1 MFLVPASD
9 LSEAK
14 GTRHKMLY
22 YDPAMRKLPL
32 WLLSAGMLCAQVDFN
47 ALKELKYRNIGPF
60 RGGRAVAVVGVTTQ
74 PSTYYFGATG
84 GGIWKTTDSGATWA
98 SISDGQLKSGSVGA
112 LAVSE
117 SDPNVIYAGMGEACV
132 RGNAA
137 NGDGVYKSVDSGK
150 TWKHMGL
157 ADTYH
162 IGRIAI
168 HPRNSDIVFV
178 AALGH
183 LFGPNEERGV
193 YRSKDGG
200 KTWQKLL
207 YRDADTGAVDLAMD
221 PSNPNL
227 IYATLWQIRRKP
239 WTFESGGKGSGLF
252 QSTDG
257 GDTWT
262 EITRNEGL
270 PKGVLGRIGVAIS
283 PANPERVWAVVE
295 AAEGGVYRSDDGG
308 KKWQKTNSDNTLR
321 QRAWYYSHIFAD
333 PKSAETVYVLN
344 TSMWKSVDGGRKFS
358 PIRAPHGDRHALW
371 IAPNDPDRMI
381 QSDDGGAAVTTDG
394 GRTWSSEDNQP
405 TAQFYRVAL
414 DNDYPYHVYGAQQD
428 NSTVRIASR
437 SDGRGIGDRD
447 WYPVGGG
454 ESGWIAPDPRNSQIV
469 YAGSYD
475 GYLTRYDHSTEQF
488 RNVSVWP
495 DNPMGYG
502 AEGMKYRFQ
511 WNFPLL
517 FSMHDPAKLWAGGNI
532 LFETTDEGQSW
543 KPISTDLTRN
553 DRSKQGPAG
562 GEITKDNSGVEY
574 YDTIFTVAESPL
586 QKGLIWAG
594 SDDGLIHVTRD
605 GGQHWKDVTPKGSPE
620 WIQINSIEASPH
632 DAQTAYV
639 AATMYKWDDFRP
651 YLFVTH
657 DTGQTWTAI
666 DRGLPDHSFTR
677 VVREDPSHKGL
688 LVAGT
693 ETGIFISFNSGADW
707 QAFQLNL
714 PVVPITDLA
723 FHKREQELVVATQGR
738 SFWILDDVP
747 LLYQVSTAALKEPAH
762 LFQPKAAVRGVR
774 GGFEI
779 PSSRPVGQNPAGG
792 AAVYYSLAAK
802 PKEKEEITLEI
813 LDADGKP
820 VKKYSNIEKKDEGPG
835 DPEEEAFGPPRGPE
849 KLPVEAGL
857 NRFVWNL
864 RYEDATKFPGLIMWA
879 GSVDGPTAAPGKYT
893 VKLTLAGQ
901 SQTQT
906 FTVRPD
912 PRVKTR
918 PEDYA
923 AQLALALQL
932 RDKLSAVNRAVVE
945 IREAKKQLARY
956 EKEDKVADAAKALDK
971 KLAEVEEALYQT
983 KLKAGED
990 ALNFPIKLNNKL
1002 AALKGGVEES
1012 DTAPTRQEQQVY
1024 EDLATQANVELEKLK
1039 KLLEGELPAFNKQI
1053 RDANIPAVE
1062 VK

>member
-1 MFLVPASD
+1 
-9 LSEAK
+9 
-14 GTRHKMLY
+14 
-22 YDPAMRKLPL
+22 MRNLLL
-32 WLLSAGMLCAQVDFN
+32 WLLPAGVLCAQVDFS
-47 ALKELKYRNIGPF
+47 ALKEFKYRLIGPF
-60 RGGRAVAVVGVTTQ
+60 RGGRAVAVAGVTTL
-74 PSTYYFGATG
+74 PATYYFGATG
-84 GGIWKTTDSGATWA
+84 GGIWKTTDTGATWA
-98 SISDGQLKSGSVGA
+98 PVSDGQLKSGSVGA

-137 NGDGVYKSVDSGK
+137 NGDGVYKSIDSGK

-162 IGRIAI
+162 IGRIVI
-168 HPRNSDIVFV
+168 HPRNPDIVFV

-270 PKGVLGRIGVAIS
+270 PKGVIGRIGVTIS
-283 PANPERVWAVVE
+283 PADPERVWAIVE

-358 PIRAPHGDRHALW
+358 MIRAPHGDRHGLW

-381 QSDDGGAAVTTDG
+381 ESDDGGATISTNG
-394 GRTWSSEDNQP
+394 GKTWSTEDNQP

-414 DNDYPYHVYGAQQD
+414 DTDYPYHVYGAQQD

-437 SDGRGIGDRD
+437 GDGRGIGERD
-447 WYPVGGG
+447 WYTVGGG

-488 RNVSVWP
+488 RSINVWP

-517 FSMHDPAKLWAGGNI
+517 FSAHDPTKLWAGGNI

-543 KPISTDLTRN
+543 KPISADLTRN
-553 DRSKQGPAG
+553 DPAKQGPAG

-586 QKGLIWAG
+586 QRGLIWAG
-594 SDDGLIHVTRD
+594 SDDGLVHVTRD
-605 GGQHWKDVTPKGSPE
+605 GGQHWTNVTPKQMPE

-632 DAQTAYV
+632 DAETAYV

-651 YLFVTH
+651 YLYVTH
-657 DTGQTWTAI
+657 DAGKSWAAI
-666 DRGLPDHSFTR
+666 NRGIPDHSFTR
-677 VVREDPSHKGL
+677 VVREDPSRKGL

-693 ETGIFISFNSGADW
+693 ETGMFISFNGGADW

-714 PVVPITDLA
+714 PVVPVTDLA

-738 SFWILDDVP
+738 AFWILDDVP
-747 LLYQVSTAALKEPAH
+747 LLYQLSADVLKEPAY
-762 LFQPKAAVRGVR
+762 LFQPKGAVHGVR

-792 AAVYYSLAAK
+792 AAIYYSLAAK

-813 LDADGKP
+813 QDADGKP
-820 VKKYSNIEKKDEGPG
+820 VKKFSNIEKKDEGPA
-835 DPEEEAFGPPRGPE
+835 DPEEGAFGPPRGAE
-849 KLPVEAGL
+849 KLPAEAGL

-879 GSVDGPTAAPGKYT
+879 GSVDGPTAAPGRYT
-893 VKLTLAGQ
+893 AKLTVAGH

-906 FTVRPD
+906 FQVRPD

-923 AQLALALQL
+923 AQLALALQI
-932 RDKLSAVNRAVVE
+932 RDKLSAVNQAVVE

-956 EKEDKVADAAKALDK
+956 AKEDKVSAAAKALDK
-971 KLAEVEEALYQT
+971 RLSDIEEMLYQT

-1002 AALKGGVEES
+1002 AALKGDVEES
-1012 DTAPTRQEQQVY
+1012 DAAPTRQEQQVY
-1024 EDLATQANVELEKLK
+1024 EDLATQSNAGLEKLK
-1039 KLLEGELPAFNKQI
+1039 KLIEGDLPAFNKQV
-1053 RDANIPAVE
+1053 RDAGIPAVE

>member
-1 MFLVPASD
+1 M
-9 LSEAK
+9 
-14 GTRHKMLY
+14 
-22 YDPAMRKLPL
+22 YDNPAMRNFSLL
-32 WLLSAGMLCAQVDFN
+32 LLSAGMLCAQVDFT

-60 RGGRAVAVVGVTTQ
+60 RGGRAVAVAGVATQ
-74 PSTYYFGATG
+74 PFTYYFGATG

-98 SISDGQLKSGSVGA
+98 PVSDGQLKSGSVGA

-157 ADTYH
+157 ADSYH
-162 IGRIAI
+162 IGRIVI
-168 HPRNSDIVFV
+168 HPRNPDIVFV

-200 KTWQKLL
+200 KTWQKML

-257 GDTWT
+257 GDTWA
-262 EITRNEGL
+262 EITRNDGL

-283 PANPERVWAVVE
+283 PANPERVWAMVE

-308 KKWQKTNSDNTLR
+308 KKWQKTNSENNLR

-344 TSMWKSVDGGRKFS
+344 TSMWKSVDGGRRFS
-358 PIRAPHGDRHALW
+358 MVRAPHGDRHALW

-381 QSDDGGAAVTTDG
+381 ESDDGGATISTNG
-394 GRTWSSEDNQP
+394 GKTWSTEENQP

-414 DNDYPYHVYGAQQD
+414 DEDYPYHVYGAQQD
-428 NSTVRIASR
+428 NSTVRISSR
-437 SDGRGIGDRD
+437 SDGRGIGERD

-511 WNFPLL
+511 WDFPLV
-517 FSMHDPAKLWAGGNI
+517 FSMHDPSKLWAGGNI

-543 KPISTDLTRN
+543 KPIGTDLTRN
-553 DRSKQGPAG
+553 DRTKQGPAG

-574 YDTIFTVAESPL
+574 YDTIFAIAESPL
-586 QKGLIWAG
+586 QKDLIWAG
-594 SDDGLIHVTRD
+594 SDDGLVHVTRD
-605 GGQHWKDVTPKGSPE
+605 GGLDWTDVTPKELPE
-620 WIQINSIEASPH
+620 WSQINSIEASPH
-632 DAQTAYV
+632 DAQTAYI

-657 DTGQTWTAI
+657 DTGKTWTAI
-666 DRGLPDHSFTR
+666 NHGIPDHSFTR
-677 VVREDPSHKGL
+677 TVREDPNHKGL

-693 ETGIFISFNSGADW
+693 ETGMFISFNAGADW
-707 QAFQLNL
+707 KAFQLNL

-723 FHKREQELVVATQGR
+723 FHKRERELVVATQGR

-747 LLYQVSTAALKEPAH
+747 LLYQLSPDSLKESEH
-762 LFQPKAAVRGVR
+762 LFQPKDAVRGVR
-774 GGFEI
+774 GGFSI
-779 PSSRPVGQNPAGG
+779 PSSAPVGQNPAGG
-792 AAVYYSLAAK
+792 VAIYYSLTAK
-802 PKEKEEITLEI
+802 PKEKEEVTLEI
-813 LDADGKP
+813 LDTNGKS
-820 VKKYSNIEKKDEGPG
+820 VKKFSNIEKKDESPA
-835 DPEEEAFGPPRGPE
+835 DPEEGAFGPPRGSE

-864 RYEDATKFPGLIMWA
+864 RYEDSTKFPGLIMWA
-879 GSVDGPTAAPGKYT
+879 GNVDGPTAAPGTYT
-893 VKLTLAGQ
+893 ARLTVTGK

-923 AQLALALQL
+923 AQLAMALQI
-932 RDKLSAVNRAVVE
+932 RDKLSAVNQAVIQ
-945 IREAKKQLARY
+945 IREAKKELARY
-956 EKEDKVADAAKALDK
+956 EKDDKVKDAAKSLDK
-971 KLAEVEEALYQT
+971 KLTEVEEALYQT

-1002 AALKGGVEES
+1002 AALKGDVEES
-1012 DTAPTRQEQQVY
+1012 DTAPTRQAQQVY
-1024 EDLATQANVELEKLK
+1024 EDLATQSNAELEKLK
-1039 KLLEGELPAFNKQI
+1039 KVLDGDLPAFNKMV

>member
-1 MFLVPASD
+1 MRN
-9 LSEAK
+9 LS
-14 GTRHKMLY
+14 L
-22 YDPAMRKLPL
+22 L
-32 WLLSAGMLCAQVDFN
+32 LLSAGMLCAQVDFST
-47 ALKELKYRNIGPF
+47 LKELKYRNIGPF
-60 RGGRAVAVVGVTTQ
+60 RGGRAVAVAGVATQ

-84 GGIWKTTDSGATWA
+84 GGIWKTTDSGATWV
-98 SISDGQLKSGSVGA
+98 SVSDGQLKSGSVGA

-117 SDPNVIYAGMGEACV
+117 SDPNVVYAGMGEACV

-137 NGDGVYKSVDSGK
+137 SGDGVYKSVDSGK

-162 IGRIAI
+162 IGRIVV
-168 HPRNSDIVFV
+168 HPRNPDIVFV
-178 AALGH
+178 AAVGH

-257 GDTWT
+257 GDTWA
-262 EITRNEGL
+262 EITRNDGL

-283 PANPERVWAVVE
+283 PANPERVWAIVE

-308 KKWQKTNSDNTLR
+308 KKWQKTNSENNLR

-358 PIRAPHGDRHALW
+358 MVRAPHGDRHALW

-381 QSDDGGAAVTTDG
+381 QSDDGGATISTNG
-394 GRTWSSEDNQP
+394 GKTWSSEDNQP

-414 DNDYPYHVYGAQQD
+414 DEDYPYHVYGAQQD

-437 SDGRGIGDRD
+437 SDGRGIGERD

-511 WNFPLL
+511 WDFPLL
-517 FSMHDPAKLWAGGNI
+517 FSLHDPSKLWAGGNI

-553 DRSKQGPAG
+553 DRTKQGPAG

-574 YDTIFTVAESPL
+574 YDTIFTLAESPL
-586 QKGLIWAG
+586 QQGLIWAG

-605 GGQHWKDVTPKGSPE
+605 GGQHWLNVTRRRCPNGSR
-620 WIQINSIEASPH
+620 SIPSKPRRTTRRPPTSPRPCISGTISGRTCSSPTIPVRPGRPSIAASR
-632 DAQTAYV
+632 T
-639 AATMYKWDDFRP
+639 T
-651 YLFVTH
+651 
-657 DTGQTWTAI
+657 
-666 DRGLPDHSFTR
+666 
-677 VVREDPSHKGL
+677 PSRAWCAK
-688 LVAGT
+688 T
-693 ETGIFISFNSGADW
+693 
-707 QAFQLNL
+707 
-714 PVVPITDLA
+714 PITRAAWRPARKPACL
-723 FHKREQELVVATQGR
+723 F
-738 SFWILDDVP
+738 P
-747 LLYQVSTAALKEPAH
+747 STAARTGRR
-762 LFQPKAAVRGVR
+762 FSSICRW
-774 GGFEI
+774 F
-779 PSSRPVGQNPAGG
+779 PSPISRSTNA
-792 AAVYYSLAAK
+792 SR
-802 PKEKEEITLEI
+802 
-813 LDADGKP
+813 
-820 VKKYSNIEKKDEGPG
+820 S
-835 DPEEEAFGPPRGPE
+835 
-849 KLPVEAGL
+849 
-857 NRFVWNL
+857 W
-864 RYEDATKFPGLIMWA
+864 
-879 GSVDGPTAAPGKYT
+879 S
-893 VKLTLAGQ
+893 
-901 SQTQT
+901 
-906 FTVRPD
+906 
-912 PRVKTR
+912 
-918 PEDYA
+918 
-923 AQLALALQL
+923 
-932 RDKLSAVNRAVVE
+932 
-945 IREAKKQLARY
+945 
-956 EKEDKVADAAKALDK
+956 
-971 KLAEVEEALYQT
+971 
-983 KLKAGED
+983 
-990 ALNFPIKLNNKL
+990 
-1002 AALKGGVEES
+1002 
-1012 DTAPTRQEQQVY
+1012 
-1024 EDLATQANVELEKLK
+1024 
-1039 KLLEGELPAFNKQI
+1039 
-1053 RDANIPAVE
+1053 
-1062 VK
+1062 

>member
-1 MFLVPASD
+1 MRNFFL
-9 LSEAK
+9 
-14 GTRHKMLY
+14 G
-22 YDPAMRKLPL
+22 
-32 WLLSAGMLCAQVDFN
+32 LLSVGVLAAQVDFST
-47 ALKELKYRNIGPF
+47 LKEFKYRNIGPF
-60 RGGRAVAVVGVTTQ
+60 RGGRAVAVAGVSSQ
-74 PSTYYFGATG
+74 PFTYFFGATG
-84 GGIWKTTDSGATWA
+84 GGIWKSSDAGASWV
-98 SISDGQLKSGSVGA
+98 SVSDGQLKSGSVGA

-150 TWKHMGL
+150 TWKHVGL
-157 ADTYH
+157 AESYH

-168 HPRNSDIVFV
+168 NPRNPDIVFV

-193 YRSKDGG
+193 FRSKDGG
-200 KTWQKLL
+200 KTWQKVL

-239 WTFESGGKGSGLF
+239 WTFDSGGKGSGLF

-262 EITRNEGL
+262 EITRNDGL
-270 PKGVLGRIGVAIS
+270 PKGIIGRIGVTIS
-283 PANPERVWAVVE
+283 PANPERVWVIVE

-308 KKWQKTNSDNTLR
+308 KKWQKTNSENNLR

-344 TSMWKSVDGGRKFS
+344 TSMWKSVDGGHKFS
-358 PIRAPHGDRHALW
+358 MIRAPHGDRHALW
-371 IAPNDPDRMI
+371 IAPNDPERMI
-381 QSDDGGAAVTTDG
+381 ESDDGGATVSLNG
-394 GRTWSSEDNQP
+394 GKTWSSEDNQP

-414 DNDYPYHVYGAQQD
+414 DEDYPYHVYGAQQD
-428 NSTVRIASR
+428 NSTVRISSR
-437 SDGRGIGDRD
+437 ADGGGIGERD
-447 WYPVGGG
+447 WYSVGGG
-454 ESGWIAPDPRNSQIV
+454 ESGWIAPDPHNSQIV

-475 GYLTRYDHSTEQF
+475 GYLTRYDHSTAQY
-488 RNVSVWP
+488 RSVNVWP

-517 FSMHDPAKLWAGGNI
+517 FSIHDPAKLWAGGNI
-532 LFETTDEGQSW
+532 LFETTNEGKSW
-543 KPISTDLTRN
+543 TPISPDLTRN

-586 QKGLIWAG
+586 EKGLIWAG
-594 SDDGLIHVTRD
+594 SDDGLVHVTRD
-605 GGQHWKDVTPKGSPE
+605 GGKHWDDVTPKGIPE

-651 YLFVTH
+651 YLYMTR
-657 DTGQTWTAI
+657 DGGKTWSAI
-666 DRGLPDHSFTR
+666 NHGIPDHSFTR
-677 VVREDPSHKGL
+677 VVREDPNHKGL

-693 ETGIFISFNSGADW
+693 ETGMYISFNSGEEW

-714 PVVPITDLA
+714 PLVPVTDLA

-738 SFWILDDVP
+738 AFWILDDVP
-747 LLYQVSTAALKEPAH
+747 LLYQLTPAALKEPAH
-762 LFQPKAAVRGVR
+762 LFQPKEAVRGVR

-779 PSSRPVGQNPAGG
+779 PSGRPLGQNPASGV
-792 AAVYYSLAAK
+792 ALYYALSEK
-802 PKEKEEITLEI
+802 PKDKEEVTLEI
-813 LDADGKP
+813 LDGAGHL
-820 VKKYSNIEKKDEGPG
+820 VKKYSNIIKHEEGPG
-835 DPEEEAFGPPRGPE
+835 DPEAEAFGPPRGSE

-857 NRFVWNL
+857 NRFVWNM
-864 RYEDATKFPGLIMWA
+864 RYEDSTKFPGLIMWA
-879 GSVDGPTAAPGKYT
+879 GSVTGPTAAPGKYT
-893 VKLTLAGQ
+893 AKLTVKGQ
-901 SQTQT
+901 SQSQT
-906 FTVRPD
+906 FDVRPD
-912 PRVKTR
+912 PRLKTR
-918 PEDYA
+918 PQDYA
-923 AQLALALQL
+923 AQLALALQI
-932 RDKLSAVNRAVVE
+932 RDKLSAVNQAVID

-956 EKEDKVADAAKALDK
+956 EKEDKVKDAAKALDK
-971 KLAEVEEALYQT
+971 RLTEVEEMLYQT

-1002 AALKGGVEES
+1002 AALKGDVEES
-1012 DTAPTRQEQQVY
+1012 DTSPSQQAQMVY
-1024 EDLATQANVELEKLK
+1024 EDLATKSNAEMAKLK
-1039 KLLEGELPAFNKQI
+1039 TLLDSDLPAFNKQV
-1053 RDANIPAVE
+1053 RDANIPAIE
-1062 VK
+1062 VKAADEEKR

>member
-1 MFLVPASD
+1 
-9 LSEAK
+9 
-14 GTRHKMLY
+14 
-22 YDPAMRKLPL
+22 MRNVLL
-32 WLLSAGMLCAQVDFN
+32 WLLSAGMLCGQVDFST
-47 ALKELKYRNIGPF
+47 LKALKYRNIGPF
-60 RGGRAVAVVGVTTQ
+60 RGGRALAVAGVTTQ

-98 SISDGQLKSGSVGA
+98 PVSDGQLKSGSVGA

-150 TWKHMGL
+150 TWKNIGL
-157 ADTYH
+157 PDSYH
-162 IGRIAI
+162 IGRIVI
-168 HPRNSDIVFV
+168 NPRNPDIVFV

-193 YRSKDGG
+193 FRTTDGG
-200 KTWQKLL
+200 KTWRKVL
-207 YRDADTGAVDLAMD
+207 YRDPDSGAVDLAMD

-227 IYATLWQIRRKP
+227 IYATFWQIRRKP

-257 GDTWT
+257 GDTWN

-270 PKGVLGRIGVAIS
+270 PKGVIGRIGVAIS
-283 PANPERVWAVVE
+283 PANPERVWVIVE

-308 KKWQKTNSDNTLR
+308 KKWQRTNSENSLR

-344 TSMWKSVDGGRKFS
+344 TSMWKSVDDGRKFS
-358 PIRAPHGDRHALW
+358 MIRAAHGDRHGLW

-381 QSDDGGAAVTTDG
+381 ESDDGGATISSNG

-414 DNDYPYHVYGAQQD
+414 DEDYPYHVYGAQQD

-437 SDGRGIGDRD
+437 SDGRGIGERD
-447 WYPVGGG
+447 WYDVGGG

-475 GYLTRYDHSTEQF
+475 GLLTRYDHSTEQT
-488 RNVSVWP
+488 RNVTVWP

-511 WNFPLL
+511 WDFPLV
-517 FSMHDPAKLWAGGNI
+517 FSQHDPSKLWAGGNI
-532 LFETTDEGQSW
+532 LFETTDEGRSW
-543 KPISTDLTRN
+543 KAISGDLTRN
-553 DRSKQGPAG
+553 DRTKQGPAG

-574 YDTIFTVAESPL
+574 YDTIFAIAESPVE
-586 QKGLIWAG
+586 KGLIWVG

-605 GGQHWKDVTPKGSPE
+605 GGGHWANVTPKEMPE

-632 DAQTAYV
+632 DAETAYV

-651 YLFVTH
+651 YLYVTH
-657 DTGQTWTAI
+657 DAGKTWAPMNHGI
-666 DRGLPDHSFTR
+666 PDHSFTR
-677 VVREDPSHKGL
+677 VVREDPNHKGM

-693 ETGIFISFNSGADW
+693 ETGMFISFNAGADW
-707 QAFQLNL
+707 QPFQLNL
-714 PVVPITDLA
+714 PLVPITDLA

-738 SFWILDDVP
+738 AFWILDDVP
-747 LLYQVSTAALKEPAH
+747 LLYQLSPGAKLSLDALKEPAH
-762 LFQPKAAVRGVR
+762 LFQPKDAVRGAR
-774 GGFEI
+774 GGFVI
-779 PSSRPVGQNPAGG
+779 PSSRPVGENPAGG
-792 AAVYYSLAAK
+792 VAIYYSLAEK
-802 PKEKEEITLEI
+802 PKDKEEITLEI
-813 LDADGKP
+813 LDREGKL
-820 VKKYSNIEKKDEGPG
+820 VRKFSNVEKKDEGPG
-835 DPEEEAFGPPRGPE
+835 DPEEEAFGPPRGAD
-849 KLPVEAGL
+849 KLPAEAGL

-864 RYEDATKFPGLIMWA
+864 HYADATKFPGLIMWA
-879 GSVDGPTAAPGKYT
+879 GNVTGPTAAPGKYT
-893 VKLTLAGQ
+893 AKLTAGGE
-901 SQTQT
+901 SQTQS
-906 FTVRPD
+906 FTVRAD
-912 PRVKTR
+912 PRLKTQ
-918 PEDYA
+918 PQDYA

-932 RDKLSAVNRAVVE
+932 RDKLSAVNQAVIE
-945 IREAKKQLARY
+945 IRDARKQLARY
-956 EKEDKVADAAKALDK
+956 EAVEKVKDSAKALDK
-971 KLAEVEEALYQT
+971 ELTEVEEALYQT

-1002 AALKGGVEES
+1002 AALKGAVEES
-1012 DTAPTRQEQQVY
+1012 DAAPTRQEQQVF
-1024 EDLATQANVELEKLK
+1024 EDIATQSNAELEKLK
-1039 KLLEGELPAFNKQI
+1039 RVLEGDLPAFNKQV
-1053 RDANIPAVE
+1053 RDANIPAVAL
-1062 VK
+1062 K

>member
-1 MFLVPASD
+1 MRT
-9 LSEAK
+9 LSIC
-14 GTRHKMLY
+14 
-22 YDPAMRKLPL
+22 
-32 WLLSAGMLCAQVDFN
+32 LLSAATLCAQVDFS

-60 RGGRAVAVVGVTTQ
+60 RGGRAVAVAGVTTQ

-84 GGIWKTTDSGATWA
+84 GGIWKTTDAGATWA
-98 SISDGQLKSGSVGA
+98 PVSDGQLKSGSVGA

-137 NGDGVYKSVDSGK
+137 SGDGVYKSVDSGK

-162 IGRIAI
+162 IGRIVI
-168 HPRNSDIVFV
+168 HPRNPDIVFV

-183 LFGPNEERGV
+183 LFGPNQERGV
-193 YRSKDGG
+193 YRSTNGG

-207 YRDADTGAVDLAMD
+207 YRDTDTGAVDLAMD

-257 GDTWT
+257 GDTWA

-270 PKGVLGRIGVAIS
+270 PKGVLGRIGVTIS
-283 PANPERVWAVVE
+283 PANSERVWAIVE

-358 PIRAPHGDRHALW
+358 MVRAPHGDRHALW
-371 IAPNDPDRMI
+371 IAPNDPGRMI
-381 QSDDGGAAVTTDG
+381 ESDDGGATISNDG
-394 GRTWSSEDNQP
+394 GTTWSSEENQP

-414 DNDYPYHVYGAQQD
+414 DTDYPYHVYGAQQD

-437 SDGRGIGDRD
+437 GDGRGIGERD

-488 RNVSVWP
+488 RSINVWP

-517 FSMHDPAKLWAGGNI
+517 FSLHDPSKLWAGGNI

-553 DRSKQGPAG
+553 DRTKQGPAG

-594 SDDGLIHVTRD
+594 SDDGLVHVTRD
-605 GGQHWKDVTPKGSPE
+605 GGLHWTNVTPKEMPE

-657 DTGQTWTAI
+657 DAGKTWAAI
-666 DRGLPDHSFTR
+666 NRGIPDHSFTR
-677 VVREDPSHKGL
+677 VVREDPNRQGL

-693 ETGIFISFNSGADW
+693 ETGMFISFNGGADW

-747 LLYQVSTAALKEPAH
+747 LLYQLSPGALKEPAH
-762 LFQPKAAVRGVR
+762 LFQPADAVRGVR

-792 AAVYYSLAAK
+792 VAIYYSLAAK
-802 PKEKEEITLEI
+802 PTDKNEITLEI
-813 LDADGKP
+813 LDAAGQP
-820 VKKYSNIEKKDEGPG
+820 VKKFSSIEKKDEGPA
-835 DPEEEAFGPPRGPE
+835 DPEEEAFGPPRGAG
-849 KLPVEAGL
+849 KLPAEPGL

-879 GSVDGPTAAPGKYT
+879 GNVEGPTAAPGKYT
-893 VKLTLAGQ
+893 ASLTVAGH

-923 AQLALALQL
+923 AQLALALQI
-932 RDKLSAVNRAVVE
+932 RDKLSAVNQAVVE

-956 EKEDKVADAAKALDK
+956 EKEDQVAAAAKALGQ
-971 KLAEVEEALYQT
+971 KLSGVEEALYQT

-1002 AALKGGVEES
+1002 AALKGDVEES
-1012 DTAPTRQEQQVY
+1012 DAAPTRQEQMVY
-1024 EDLATQANVELEKLK
+1024 EDLATQSNAELEKLK
-1039 KLLEGELPAFNKQI
+1039 KLLAGDLPAFNKQV

>member
-1 MFLVPASD
+1 M
-9 LSEAK
+9 
-14 GTRHKMLY
+14 MY
-22 YDPAMRKLPL
+22 YSPAMRNFSV
-32 WLLSAGMLCAQVDFN
+32 WLLSAGMLCAQVDFT

-60 RGGRAVAVVGVTTQ
+60 RGGRAVAVAGVTTQ

-84 GGIWKTTDSGATWA
+84 GGIWKTTDTGATWA
-98 SISDGQLKSGSVGA
+98 AVSDGQLKSGSVGA

-137 NGDGVYKSVDSGK
+137 NGDGVYKSLDSGK

-162 IGRIAI
+162 IGRIVI
-168 HPRNSDIVFV
+168 HPRNPDIVFV

-193 YRSKDGG
+193 FRSKDGG
-200 KTWQKLL
+200 KTWQKMLF
-207 YRDADTGAVDLAMD
+207 RDADTGAVDLAMD
-221 PSNPNL
+221 PSNPSL
-227 IYATLWQIRRKP
+227 IYATFWQIRRKP

-257 GDTWT
+257 GDSWT

-270 PKGVLGRIGVAIS
+270 PKGVLGRIGVTIS
-283 PANPERVWAVVE
+283 PANPERVWVIVE

-333 PKSAETVYVLN
+333 PKSADTVYVLN
-344 TSMWKSVDGGRKFS
+344 TAMWKSIDGGHRFS
-358 PIRAPHGDRHALW
+358 MIRAAHGDRHALW
-371 IAPNDPDRMI
+371 IAPNDPGRMI
-381 QSDDGGAAVTTDG
+381 ESDDGGATISTNG

-428 NSTVRIASR
+428 NTTVRIASR
-437 SDGRGIGDRD
+437 SDGRGIGERD

-454 ESGWIAPDPRNSQIV
+454 ESGWIAPDPHNSQIV

-488 RNVSVWP
+488 RSINVWP

-511 WNFPLL
+511 WDFPLQ
-517 FSMHDPAKLWAGGNI
+517 FSVHDPTKLWAGGNI

-543 KPISTDLTRN
+543 KPISADLTRN
-553 DRSKQGPAG
+553 DRTKQGPAG

-586 QKGLIWAG
+586 RQGLIWAG

-605 GGQHWKDVTPKGSPE
+605 GGQHWTNVTPKDMPE

-632 DAQTAYV
+632 DAETAYV

-657 DTGQTWTAI
+657 DAGKTWASI
-666 DRGLPDHSFTR
+666 NHGIPDHSFTR
-677 VVREDPSHKGL
+677 VVREDPNHKGL

-693 ETGIFISFNSGADW
+693 ETGMFISFDGGADW

-738 SFWILDDVP
+738 AFWILDDVP
-747 LLYQVSTAALKEPAH
+747 LIYQLSPDALKEPAH
-762 LFQPKAAVRGVR
+762 LFQPKEAVHGVR

-779 PSSRPVGQNPAGG
+779 PSTRPVGQNPAGG
-792 AAVYYSLAAK
+792 VAIYYSLAAK

-813 LDADGKP
+813 LDAGGKP
-820 VKKYSNIEKKDEGPG
+820 VKKYSNIEKKEEGGGAP
-835 DPEEEAFGPPRGPE
+835 DEEAFGPPRGSE
-849 KLPVEAGL
+849 KLAAEAGL
-857 NRFVWNL
+857 NRFAWNL

-879 GSVDGPTAAPGKYT
+879 GSVDGPTAAPGQYT
-893 VKLTLAGQ
+893 AKLTVAGK
-901 SQTQT
+901 SQMQT

-923 AQLALALQL
+923 AQLALALQI
-932 RDKLSAVNRAVVE
+932 RDKLSAVNQAVID

-956 EKEDKVADAAKALDK
+956 EKEDRVKDAAKALDK
-971 KLAEVEEALYQT
+971 KLADIEEMLYQT

-1002 AALKGGVEES
+1002 AALKGDVEES
-1012 DTAPTRQEQQVY
+1012 DAGPTRQEQQVY
-1024 EDLATQANVELEKLK
+1024 EDLATQSNAELEKLK
-1039 KLLEGELPAFNKQI
+1039 KVLAGDLPAFNKQV
-1053 RDANIPAVE
+1053 REANIPAVE
-1062 VK
+1062 VKGTGEGQ

>member
-1 MFLVPASD
+1 
-9 LSEAK
+9 
-14 GTRHKMLY
+14 
-22 YDPAMRKLPL
+22 
-32 WLLSAGMLCAQVDFN
+32 MLCAQVDFT

-60 RGGRAVAVVGVTTQ
+60 RGGRAVAVAGVATQ
-74 PSTYYFGATG
+74 PFTYYFGATG

-98 SISDGQLKSGSVGA
+98 PVSDGQLKSGSVGA

-157 ADTYH
+157 ADSYH
-162 IGRIAI
+162 IGRIVI
-168 HPRNSDIVFV
+168 HPRNPDVVFV

-200 KTWQKLL
+200 KTWQKML

-257 GDTWT
+257 GDTWA
-262 EITRNEGL
+262 EITRNDGL

-283 PANPERVWAVVE
+283 PANPERVWAMVE

-308 KKWQKTNSDNTLR
+308 KKWQKTNSENNLR

-344 TSMWKSVDGGRKFS
+344 TSMWKSVDGGRRFS
-358 PIRAPHGDRHALW
+358 MVRAPHGDRHALW

-381 QSDDGGAAVTTDG
+381 ESDDGGATISTNG
-394 GRTWSSEDNQP
+394 GKTWSTEENQP

-414 DNDYPYHVYGAQQD
+414 DEDYPYHVYGAQQD
-428 NSTVRIASR
+428 NSTVRISSR
-437 SDGRGIGDRD
+437 SDGRGIGERD

-511 WNFPLL
+511 WDFPLV
-517 FSMHDPAKLWAGGNI
+517 FSMHDPSKLWAGGNI

-543 KPISTDLTRN
+543 KPIGTDLTRN
-553 DRSKQGPAG
+553 DRTKQGPAG

-574 YDTIFTVAESPL
+574 YDTIFAIAESPL
-586 QKGLIWAG
+586 QKDLIWAG
-594 SDDGLIHVTRD
+594 SDDGLVHVTRD
-605 GGQHWKDVTPKGSPE
+605 GGLDWTDVTPKELPE
-620 WIQINSIEASPH
+620 WSQINSIEASPH
-632 DAQTAYV
+632 DAQTAYI

-657 DTGQTWTAI
+657 DTGKTWTAI
-666 DRGLPDHSFTR
+666 NRGIPDHSFTR
-677 VVREDPSHKGL
+677 VVREDPNHIGL

-693 ETGIFISFNSGADW
+693 ETGMFISFNAGADW
-707 QAFQLNL
+707 KALQLNL

-747 LLYQVSTAALKEPAH
+747 LLYQLSPDSLKEPAH
-762 LFQPKAAVRGVR
+762 LFQPKDAVRGVR
-774 GGFEI
+774 GGFSI
-779 PSSRPVGQNPAGG
+779 PSSAPVGQNPAGG
-792 AAVYYSLAAK
+792 VAIYYSLAAK

-813 LDADGKP
+813 LDANGKS
-820 VKKYSNIEKKDEGPG
+820 VKKFSNIEKKDEGPA
-835 DPEEEAFGPPRGPE
+835 DPEEGAFGPPRGSE

-864 RYEDATKFPGLIMWA
+864 RYEDSTKFPGLIMWA
-879 GSVDGPTAAPGKYT
+879 GNVDGPTAAPGTYT
-893 VKLTLAGQ
+893 ARLTVTGK

-923 AQLALALQL
+923 AQLAMALQI
-932 RDKLSAVNRAVVE
+932 RDKLSAVNQAVIQ
-945 IREAKKQLARY
+945 IREAKKELARY
-956 EKEDKVADAAKALDK
+956 EKDDKVKDAAKSLDK
-971 KLAEVEEALYQT
+971 KLTEVEEALYQT

-1002 AALKGGVEES
+1002 AALKGDVEES
-1012 DTAPTRQEQQVY
+1012 DTAPTRQAQQVY
-1024 EDLATQANVELEKLK
+1024 EDLATQSNAELEKLK
-1039 KLLEGELPAFNKQI
+1039 KVLDGDLPAFNKMV

>member
-1 MFLVPASD
+1 
-9 LSEAK
+9 
-14 GTRHKMLY
+14 
-22 YDPAMRKLPL
+22 MRKSWV
-32 WLLSAGMLCAQVDFN
+32 WLLSAGALSAQLDFT

-60 RGGRAVAVVGVTTQ
+60 RGGRAVAVAGVTSQ
-74 PSTYYFGATG
+74 PFTYFFGATG
-84 GGIWKTTDSGATWA
+84 GGIWKTTDSGATWQA
-98 SISDGQLKSGSVGA
+98 VSDGQLKSGSVGA
-112 LAVSE
+112 LSVSE

-157 ADTYH
+157 ADSYH
-162 IGRIAI
+162 IGRIVI
-168 HPRNSDIVFV
+168 HPRNPDIVFV

-193 YRSKDGG
+193 LRTKDGG

-239 WTFESGGKGSGLF
+239 WTFDSGGKGSGLF

-257 GDTWT
+257 GDSWT
-262 EITRNEGL
+262 EITHNEGL
-270 PKGVLGRIGVAIS
+270 PKGIIGRIGVTIS
-283 PANPERVWAVVE
+283 PANPERVWAIVE
-295 AAEGGVYRSDDGG
+295 AAEGGVYRSDNGG
-308 KKWQKTNSDNTLR
+308 KKWQRTNSENTLR

-333 PKSAETVYVLN
+333 PKSAEAVYVLN

-358 PIRAPHGDRHALW
+358 MIQAPHGDRHALW

-381 QSDDGGAAVTTDG
+381 ESDDGGATISTNG
-394 GRTWSSEDNQP
+394 GKTWSSEDNQP

-437 SDGRGIGDRD
+437 ADGGGITERD
-447 WYPVGGG
+447 WYSVGGG
-454 ESGWIAPDPRNSQIV
+454 ESGWIAPDPRDSQVV

-475 GYLTRYDHSTEQF
+475 GYLTRYDHSTAQF

-517 FSMHDPAKLWAGGNI
+517 FSMHVPGTLWAGGNI
-532 LFETTDEGQSW
+532 LFETTDEGHSW
-543 KPISTDLTRN
+543 KPISIDLTRN
-553 DRSKQGPAG
+553 DRAKQGPAG
-562 GEITKDNSGVEY
+562 GDITKDNSGVEY
-574 YDTIFTVAESPL
+574 YDTIFTLAESPL
-586 QKGLIWAG
+586 EKGLLWAG
-594 SDDGLIHVTRD
+594 SDDGLVHVTRD
-605 GGQHWKDVTPKGSPE
+605 GGQHWANVTPKDMPE

-657 DTGQTWTAI
+657 DTGKTWTAMNHGI
-666 DRGLPDHSFTR
+666 PDHSFTR
-677 VVREDPSHKGL
+677 VVREDPNHKGL

-693 ETGIFISFNSGADW
+693 ETGMFISFDGGQDW

-714 PVVPITDLA
+714 PVVPVTDLA

-738 SFWILDDVP
+738 AFWILDDVA
-747 LLYQVSTAALKEPAH
+747 LLYQLMPATLKEPAH
-762 LFQPKAAVRGVR
+762 LFQPKDVVRGVR

-779 PSSRPVGQNPAGG
+779 PSSRPLGQNPASG
-792 AAVYYSLAAK
+792 AAIYYSLSEK
-802 PKEKEEITLEI
+802 PKEKEEITLEV
-813 LDADGKP
+813 LDEGGKL
-820 VKKYSNIEKKDEGPG
+820 VKKYSNIEKKDEGPA
-835 DPEEEAFGPPRGPE
+835 DPEEEAFGPPRGAQ
-849 KLPVEAGL
+849 KLPAEAGL

-879 GSVDGPTAAPGKYT
+879 GNVTGPAAAPGKYT
-893 VKLTLAGQ
+893 VKLTAAGQ
-901 SQTQT
+901 TQTQT
-906 FTVRPD
+906 FTIRAD
-912 PRVKTR
+912 PRLKAR

-923 AQLALALQL
+923 AQLALALQI
-932 RDKLSAVNRAVVE
+932 RDKLSAVNQAVVE
-945 IREAKKQLARY
+945 IREAKNQLTRY
-956 EKEDKVADAAKALDK
+956 EKEDKVKEAAKALDQ
-971 KLAEVEEALYQT
+971 KLTEVEEAIYQT
-983 KLKAGED
+983 RLKAGED
-990 ALNFPIKLNNKL
+990 ALNFPVKLNNKL
-1002 AALKGGVEES
+1002 AALKGAVEQS
-1012 DTAPTRQEQQVY
+1012 DTAPARQTQMVFE
-1024 EDLATQANVELEKLK
+1024 ELATKSNAELEKLK
-1039 KLLEGELPAFNKQI
+1039 KLLEGDLPAFNKQV
-1053 RDANIPAVE
+1053 REANIPAVE
-1062 VK
+1062 VKAAEESR

>member
-1 MFLVPASD
+1 
-9 LSEAK
+9 
-14 GTRHKMLY
+14 
-22 YDPAMRKLPL
+22 MRNFSLL
-32 WLLSAGMLCAQVDFN
+32 LLSAGMLCAQVDFT

-60 RGGRAVAVVGVTTQ
+60 RGGRAVAVAGVATQ
-74 PSTYYFGATG
+74 PFTYYFGATG

-98 SISDGQLKSGSVGA
+98 PVSDGQLKSGSVGA

-157 ADTYH
+157 ADSYH
-162 IGRIAI
+162 IGRIVI
-168 HPRNSDIVFV
+168 HPRNPDIVFV

-200 KTWQKLL
+200 KTWQKML

-257 GDTWT
+257 GDTWA
-262 EITRNEGL
+262 EITRNDGL

-283 PANPERVWAVVE
+283 PANPERVWAMVE

-308 KKWQKTNSDNTLR
+308 KKWQKTNSENNLR

-344 TSMWKSVDGGRKFS
+344 TSMWKSVDGGRRFS
-358 PIRAPHGDRHALW
+358 MVRAPHGDRHALW

-381 QSDDGGAAVTTDG
+381 ESDDGGATISTNG
-394 GRTWSSEDNQP
+394 GKTWSTEENQP

-414 DNDYPYHVYGAQQD
+414 DEDYPYHVYGAQQD
-428 NSTVRIASR
+428 NSTVRISSR
-437 SDGRGIGDRD
+437 SDGRGIGERD

-511 WNFPLL
+511 WDFPLV
-517 FSMHDPAKLWAGGNI
+517 FSMHDPSKLWAGGNI

-543 KPISTDLTRN
+543 KPIGTDLTRN
-553 DRSKQGPAG
+553 DRTKQGPAG

-574 YDTIFTVAESPL
+574 YDTIFAIAESPL
-586 QKGLIWAG
+586 QKDLIWAG
-594 SDDGLIHVTRD
+594 SDDGLVHVTRD
-605 GGQHWKDVTPKGSPE
+605 GGLDWTDVTPKELPE
-620 WIQINSIEASPH
+620 WSQINSIEASPH
-632 DAQTAYV
+632 DAQTAYI

-657 DTGQTWTAI
+657 DTGKTWTAI
-666 DRGLPDHSFTR
+666 NRGIPDHSFTR
-677 VVREDPSHKGL
+677 VVREDPNHIGL

-693 ETGIFISFNSGADW
+693 ETGMFISFNAGADW
-707 QAFQLNL
+707 KALQLNL

-747 LLYQVSTAALKEPAH
+747 LLYQLSPDSLKEPAH
-762 LFQPKAAVRGVR
+762 LFQPKDAVRGVR
-774 GGFEI
+774 GGFSI
-779 PSSRPVGQNPAGG
+779 PSSAPVGQNPAGG
-792 AAVYYSLAAK
+792 VAIYYSLAAK

-813 LDADGKP
+813 LDANGKS
-820 VKKYSNIEKKDEGPG
+820 VKKFSNIEKKDEGPA
-835 DPEEEAFGPPRGPE
+835 DPEEGAFGPPRGSE

-864 RYEDATKFPGLIMWA
+864 RYEDSTKFPGLIMWA
-879 GSVDGPTAAPGKYT
+879 GNVDGPTAAPGTYT
-893 VKLTLAGQ
+893 ARLTVTGK

-923 AQLALALQL
+923 AQLAMALQI
-932 RDKLSAVNRAVVE
+932 RDKLSAVNQAVIQ
-945 IREAKKQLARY
+945 IREAKKELARY
-956 EKEDKVADAAKALDK
+956 EKDDKVKDAAKSLDK
-971 KLAEVEEALYQT
+971 KLTEVEEALYQT

-1002 AALKGGVEES
+1002 AALKGDVEES
-1012 DTAPTRQEQQVY
+1012 DTAPTRQAQQVY
-1024 EDLATQANVELEKLK
+1024 EDLATQSNAELEKLK
-1039 KLLEGELPAFNKQI
+1039 KVLDGDLPAFNKMV

>member
-1 MFLVPASD
+1 MKRP
-9 LSEAK
+9 
-14 GTRHKMLY
+14 R
-22 YDPAMRKLPL
+22 YDIPLTKTMRRTPL
-32 WLLSAGMLCAQVDFN
+32 ILLSAATLCAQVDFS

-60 RGGRAVAVVGVTTQ
+60 RGGRAVAVAGVTTR

-84 GGIWKTTDSGATWA
+84 GGLWKTTDAGATWV
-98 SISDGQLKSGSVGA
+98 SVSDGQLKSGSVGA

-137 NGDGVYKSVDSGK
+137 SGDGVYKSVDSGK

-168 HPRNSDIVFV
+168 HPRNPDIVFV

-193 YRSKDGG
+193 FRSTDGG

-270 PKGVLGRIGVAIS
+270 PKGVLGRIGVTIS
-283 PANPERVWAVVE
+283 PANPERVWAIVE

-333 PKSAETVYVLN
+333 PKSIETVYVLN
-344 TSMWKSVDGGRKFS
+344 TSMWKSVDGGHKFS
-358 PIRAPHGDRHALW
+358 MVRAPHGDRHALW

-381 QSDDGGAAVTTDG
+381 ESDDGGATISTDG
-394 GRTWSSEDNQP
+394 GKTWSSEDNQP

-428 NSTVRIASR
+428 NSTVRISSR
-437 SDGRGIGDRD
+437 SDGRGMGERD
-447 WYPVGGG
+447 WYDVGGG

-475 GYLTRYDHSTEQF
+475 GYLTRYDHSTEQT
-488 RNVSVWP
+488 RSVNVWP

-502 AEGMKYRFQ
+502 AEGMRYRFQ

-517 FSMHDPAKLWAGGNI
+517 FSLHDPSKLWAGGNI

-543 KPISTDLTRN
+543 KPLGADLTRN
-553 DRSKQGPAG
+553 DRTKQGPAG

-574 YDTIFTVAESPL
+574 YDTIFTVAESPIEN
-586 QKGLIWAG
+586 GLIWAG
-594 SDDGLIHVTRD
+594 SDDGLVHVTRD
-605 GGQHWKDVTPKGSPE
+605 GGQHWTNVTPKDMPE
-620 WIQINSIEASPH
+620 WAQINSIEASPH

-639 AATMYKWDDFRP
+639 AATMYKWDDYRP
-651 YLFVTH
+651 YLFVTR
-657 DTGQTWTAI
+657 DTGKTWTAI
-666 DRGLPDHSFTR
+666 DHGIPDRSFTR
-677 VVREDPSHKGL
+677 VVREDPNHKGL
-688 LVAGT
+688 LVAGA
-693 ETGIFISFNSGADW
+693 ETGMFISFNSGADW
-707 QAFQLNL
+707 QPFQLNL
-714 PVVPITDLA
+714 PVVPVTDLA
-723 FHKREQELVVATQGR
+723 FHKREGELVVATQGR

-747 LLYQVSTAALKEPAH
+747 LLYQLLPDALKEPAH
-762 LFQPKAAVRGVR
+762 LFQPKDAVHGVR
-774 GGFEI
+774 GGFAI

-792 AAVYYSLAAK
+792 VAIYYSLATK
-802 PKEKEEITLEI
+802 LDDKQQLTLEI
-813 LDADGKP
+813 LDADGKL
-820 VKKYSNIEKKDEGPG
+820 VKKLSNIEKKDEGPA
-835 DPEEEAFGPPRGPE
+835 DPEEEAFGPPRGSE
-849 KLPVEAGL
+849 KLPAEAGL

-879 GSVDGPTAAPGKYT
+879 GSVDGPTAAPGKYAA
-893 VKLTLAGQ
+893 KLTVAGQ
-901 SQTQT
+901 SQTRT
-906 FTVRPD
+906 FAVRPD
-912 PRVKTR
+912 PRVKTQ
-918 PEDYA
+918 PDGYA
-923 AQLALALQL
+923 AQLALALQV
-932 RDKLSAVNRAVVE
+932 RDKLSAVNQAVLD

-956 EKEDKVADAAKALDK
+956 QKEDKVADAAKALDK
-971 KLAEVEEALYQT
+971 KLSDIEEVLYQT

-1002 AALKGGVEES
+1002 AALKSGVEES
-1012 DTAPTRQEQQVY
+1012 DTAPTRQEQQVF
-1024 EDLATQANVELEKLK
+1024 EDLATQSNAELDKLK
-1039 KLLEGELPAFNKQI
+1039 KLMNGDLPAFNKQV
-1053 RDANIPAVE
+1053 RDANIPAIH
-1062 VK
+1062 VKGWL

>member
-1 MFLVPASD
+1 
-9 LSEAK
+9 
-14 GTRHKMLY
+14 
-22 YDPAMRKLPL
+22 MRNFSLL
-32 WLLSAGMLCAQVDFN
+32 LLSAGMLCAQVDFT

-60 RGGRAVAVVGVTTQ
+60 RGGRAVAVAGVATQ
-74 PSTYYFGATG
+74 PFTYYFGATG

-98 SISDGQLKSGSVGA
+98 PVSDGQMKSGSVGA

-157 ADTYH
+157 ADSYH
-162 IGRIAI
+162 IGRIVI
-168 HPRNSDIVFV
+168 HPRNPDIVFV

-200 KTWQKLL
+200 KTWQKML

-257 GDTWT
+257 GDTWA
-262 EITRNEGL
+262 EITRNDGL

-283 PANPERVWAVVE
+283 PANPERVWAMVE

-308 KKWQKTNSDNTLR
+308 KKWQKTNSENNLR

-344 TSMWKSVDGGRKFS
+344 TSMWKSVDGGRRFS
-358 PIRAPHGDRHALW
+358 MVRAPHGDRHALW

-381 QSDDGGAAVTTDG
+381 ESDDGGATISTNG
-394 GRTWSSEDNQP
+394 GKTWSTEENQP

-414 DNDYPYHVYGAQQD
+414 DEDYPYHVYGAQQD
-428 NSTVRIASR
+428 NSTVRISSR
-437 SDGRGIGDRD
+437 SDGRGIGERD

-511 WNFPLL
+511 WDFPLV
-517 FSMHDPAKLWAGGNI
+517 FSMHDPSKLWAGGNI

-543 KPISTDLTRN
+543 KPIGTDLTRN
-553 DRSKQGPAG
+553 DRTKQGPAG

-574 YDTIFTVAESPL
+574 YDTIFAIAESPL
-586 QKGLIWAG
+586 QKDLIWAG
-594 SDDGLIHVTRD
+594 SDDGLVHVTRD
-605 GGQHWKDVTPKGSPE
+605 GGLDWTDVTPKELPE
-620 WIQINSIEASPH
+620 WSQINSIEASPH
-632 DAQTAYV
+632 DAQTAYI

-657 DTGQTWTAI
+657 DTGKTWTAI
-666 DRGLPDHSFTR
+666 NRGIPDHSFTR
-677 VVREDPSHKGL
+677 VVREDPNHIGL

-693 ETGIFISFNSGADW
+693 ETGMFISFNAGADW
-707 QAFQLNL
+707 KALQLNL

-747 LLYQVSTAALKEPAH
+747 LLYQLSPDSLKEPAH
-762 LFQPKAAVRGVR
+762 LFQPKDAVRGVR
-774 GGFEI
+774 GGFSI
-779 PSSRPVGQNPAGG
+779 PSSAPVGQNPAGG
-792 AAVYYSLAAK
+792 VAIYYSLAAK

-813 LDADGKP
+813 LDANGKS
-820 VKKYSNIEKKDEGPG
+820 VKKFSNIEKKDEGPA
-835 DPEEEAFGPPRGPE
+835 DPEEGAFGPPRGSE

-864 RYEDATKFPGLIMWA
+864 RYEDSTKFPGLIMWA
-879 GSVDGPTAAPGKYT
+879 GNVDGPTAAPGTYT
-893 VKLTLAGQ
+893 ARLTVTGK

-923 AQLALALQL
+923 AQLAMALQI
-932 RDKLSAVNRAVVE
+932 RDKLSAVNQAVIQ
-945 IREAKKQLARY
+945 IREAKKELARY
-956 EKEDKVADAAKALDK
+956 EKDDKVKDAAKSLDK
-971 KLAEVEEALYQT
+971 KLTEVEEALYQT

-1002 AALKGGVEES
+1002 AALKGDVEES
-1012 DTAPTRQEQQVY
+1012 DTAPTRQAQQVY
-1024 EDLATQANVELEKLK
+1024 EDLATQSNAELEKLK
-1039 KLLEGELPAFNKQI
+1039 KVLDGDLPAFNKMV

>member
-1 MFLVPASD
+1 M
-9 LSEAK
+9 
-14 GTRHKMLY
+14 M
-22 YDPAMRKLPL
+22 YDNPAMRTLPIC
-32 WLLSAGMLCAQVDFN
+32 LLSAATLCAQVDFT

-60 RGGRAVAVVGVTTQ
+60 RGGRAVAVAGVTTQ

-84 GGIWKTTDSGATWA
+84 GGIWKTTDTGATWA
-98 SISDGQLKSGSVGA
+98 PVSDGQLKSGSVGA

-162 IGRIAI
+162 IGRIVI
-168 HPRNSDIVFV
+168 HPRNPDIVFV

-183 LFGPNEERGV
+183 LFGPNQERGV
-193 YRSKDGG
+193 YRSTNGG

-239 WTFESGGKGSGLF
+239 WTFESGGQGSGLF

-257 GDTWT
+257 GDTWA

-270 PKGVLGRIGVAIS
+270 PKGVLGRIGVTVS
-283 PANPERVWAVVE
+283 PANPERVWTIVE

-358 PIRAPHGDRHALW
+358 MVRAAHGDRHALW

-381 QSDDGGAAVTTDG
+381 ESDDGGATISTNG

-414 DNDYPYHVYGAQQD
+414 NNDYPYHVYGAQQD
-428 NSTVRIASR
+428 NSTVRISSR
-437 SDGRGIGDRD
+437 GDGRGIGERD

-475 GYLTRYDHSTEQF
+475 GYLTRYDHSTEQS
-488 RNVSVWP
+488 RSVNVWP

-502 AEGMKYRFQ
+502 AEGMRYRFQ

-517 FSMHDPAKLWAGGNI
+517 FSLHDPTKLWAGGNI

-543 KPISTDLTRN
+543 KPISPDLTRN
-553 DRSKQGPAG
+553 DRTKQGPAG

-605 GGQHWKDVTPKGSPE
+605 GGLHWTNVTPKAMPE

-632 DAQTAYV
+632 DAETAYV

-657 DTGQTWTAI
+657 DAGKTWAAI
-666 DRGLPDHSFTR
+666 NRGIPDHSFTR
-677 VVREDPSHKGL
+677 VVREDPNRKGL

-693 ETGIFISFNSGADW
+693 ETGIVSLNGGADW

-723 FHKREQELVVATQGR
+723 FHKRERELVVATQGR

-747 LLYQVSTAALKEPAH
+747 LLYQLSPSALKEPAH
-762 LFQPKAAVRGVR
+762 LFQPSDAVRGVR

-779 PSSRPVGQNPAGG
+779 PSSRPLGQNPAGG
-792 AAVYYSLAAK
+792 VAIYYSLAAK
-802 PKEKEEITLEI
+802 PPSPNPPSPNATLPSRDREGADEITLEI
-813 LDADGKP
+813 LDAAGKP
-820 VKKYSNIEKKDEGPG
+820 VKKYSNIEKKDEGPA
-835 DPEEEAFGPPRGPE
+835 DPEEAAFGRPRGSD
-849 KLPVEAGL
+849 KLPAEAGL

-879 GSVDGPTAAPGKYT
+879 GDVEGPTAAPGKYT
-893 VKLTLAGQ
+893 AKLTVAGQ

-912 PRVKTR
+912 PRVKTQ

-923 AQLALALQL
+923 AQLALALQI

-956 EKEDKVADAAKALDK
+956 QKEDKVAAAAKDLDK
-971 KLAEVEEALYQT
+971 QLSDIEEVLYQT

-990 ALNFPIKLNNKL
+990 ALNFAIKLNNKL
-1002 AALKGGVEES
+1002 AALKGDVEES
-1012 DTAPTRQEQQVY
+1012 DTAPTRQEQMFY
-1024 EDLATQANVELEKLK
+1024 EEIATQSNGALEKLK
-1039 KLLEGELPAFNKQI
+1039 KLLEGDLPAFNKQV

>member
-1 MFLVPASD
+1 M
-9 LSEAK
+9 
-14 GTRHKMLY
+14 
-22 YDPAMRKLPL
+22 YDNPAMRNFSLL
-32 WLLSAGMLCAQVDFN
+32 LLSAGMLCAQVDFT

-60 RGGRAVAVVGVTTQ
+60 RGGRAVAVAGVATQ
-74 PSTYYFGATG
+74 PFTYYFGATG

-98 SISDGQLKSGSVGA
+98 PVSDGQLKSGSVGA

-157 ADTYH
+157 ADSYH
-162 IGRIAI
+162 IGRIVI
-168 HPRNSDIVFV
+168 HPRNPDIVFV

-200 KTWQKLL
+200 KTWQKML

-257 GDTWT
+257 GDTWA
-262 EITRNEGL
+262 EITRNDGL

-283 PANPERVWAVVE
+283 PANPERVWAMVE

-308 KKWQKTNSDNTLR
+308 KKWQKTNSENNLR

-344 TSMWKSVDGGRKFS
+344 TSMWKSVDGGRRFS
-358 PIRAPHGDRHALW
+358 MVRAPHGDRHALW

-381 QSDDGGAAVTTDG
+381 ESDDGGATISTNG
-394 GRTWSSEDNQP
+394 GKTWSTEENQP

-414 DNDYPYHVYGAQQD
+414 DEDYPYHVYGAQQD
-428 NSTVRIASR
+428 NSTVRISSR
-437 SDGRGIGDRD
+437 SDGRGIGERD

-511 WNFPLL
+511 WDFPLV
-517 FSMHDPAKLWAGGNI
+517 FSMHDPSKLWAGGNI

-543 KPISTDLTRN
+543 KPIGTDLTRN
-553 DRSKQGPAG
+553 DRTKQGPAG

-574 YDTIFTVAESPL
+574 YDTIFAIAESPL
-586 QKGLIWAG
+586 QKDLIWAG
-594 SDDGLIHVTRD
+594 SDDGLVHVTRD
-605 GGQHWKDVTPKGSPE
+605 GGLDWTDVTPKELPE
-620 WIQINSIEASPH
+620 WSQINSIEASPH
-632 DAQTAYV
+632 DAQTAYI

-657 DTGQTWTAI
+657 DTGKTWTAI
-666 DRGLPDHSFTR
+666 NRGIPDHSFTR
-677 VVREDPSHKGL
+677 VVREDPNHIGL

-693 ETGIFISFNSGADW
+693 ETGMFISFNAGADW
-707 QAFQLNL
+707 KALQLNL

-747 LLYQVSTAALKEPAH
+747 LLYQLSPDSLKEPAH
-762 LFQPKAAVRGVR
+762 LFQPKDAVRGVR
-774 GGFEI
+774 GGFSI
-779 PSSRPVGQNPAGG
+779 PSSAPVGQNPAGG
-792 AAVYYSLAAK
+792 VAIYYSLAAK

-813 LDADGKP
+813 LDANGKS
-820 VKKYSNIEKKDEGPG
+820 VKKFSNIEKKDEGPA
-835 DPEEEAFGPPRGPE
+835 DPEEGAFGPPRGSE

-864 RYEDATKFPGLIMWA
+864 RYEDSTKFPGLIMWA
-879 GSVDGPTAAPGKYT
+879 GNVDGPTAAPGTYT
-893 VKLTLAGQ
+893 ARLTVTGK

-923 AQLALALQL
+923 AQLAMALQI
-932 RDKLSAVNRAVVE
+932 RDKLSAVNQAVIQ
-945 IREAKKQLARY
+945 IREAKKELARY
-956 EKEDKVADAAKALDK
+956 EKDDKVKDAAKSLDK
-971 KLAEVEEALYQT
+971 KLTEVEEALYQT

-1002 AALKGGVEES
+1002 AALKGDVEES
-1012 DTAPTRQEQQVY
+1012 DTAPTRQAQQVY
-1024 EDLATQANVELEKLK
+1024 EDLATQSNAELEKLK
-1039 KLLEGELPAFNKQI
+1039 KVLDGDLPAFNKMV

>member
-1 MFLVPASD
+1 
-9 LSEAK
+9 
-14 GTRHKMLY
+14 
-22 YDPAMRKLPL
+22 MRNFSV
-32 WLLSAGMLCAQVDFN
+32 WLLSAGVLCAQVDFS

-60 RGGRAVAVVGVTTQ
+60 RGGRAVAVAGVTSQ

-84 GGIWKTTDSGATWA
+84 GGIWKSTDSGAAWVPV
-98 SISDGQLKSGSVGA
+98 SDGQLKSGSVGA

-157 ADTYH
+157 ADSYH
-162 IGRIAI
+162 IGRIVI
-168 HPRNSDIVFV
+168 HPRNPDIVFV

-193 YRSKDGG
+193 YRSTDGG
-200 KTWQKLL
+200 KTWRKLL
-207 YRDADTGAVDLAMD
+207 YRDADTGAVDVAMD

-257 GDTWT
+257 GDTWA
-262 EITRNEGL
+262 EITRNDGL

-283 PANPERVWAVVE
+283 PANPERVWAIME

-308 KKWQKTNSDNTLR
+308 KKWQKTNSENSLR

-333 PKSAETVYVLN
+333 PRSAETVYVLN
-344 TSMWKSVDGGRKFS
+344 TSMWKSVDGGHKFS
-358 PIRAPHGDRHALW
+358 MVRAPHGDRHALW

-381 QSDDGGAAVTTDG
+381 ESDDGGATVSTNG

-428 NSTVRIASR
+428 NTTVRISSR
-437 SDGRGIGDRD
+437 SDGRGIGERD
-447 WYPVGGG
+447 WYDVGGG

-511 WNFPLL
+511 WDFPLQ
-517 FSMHDPAKLWAGGNI
+517 FSVHDPTRLWAGGNI
-532 LFETTDEGQSW
+532 LFETTDEGRSW
-543 KPISTDLTRN
+543 KPISGDLTRN

-586 QKGLIWAG
+586 EPGLIWAG
-594 SDDGLIHVTRD
+594 SDDGLVHVTRD
-605 GGQHWKDVTPKGSPE
+605 GGRQWTNVTPKGIPE

-632 DAQTAYV
+632 DAQTAFV

-657 DTGQTWTAI
+657 DTGKTWAAI
-666 DRGLPDHSFTR
+666 NRGIPDHSFTR
-677 VVREDPSHKGL
+677 VVREDPNHKGL
-688 LVAGT
+688 LMAGT
-693 ETGIFISFNSGADW
+693 ETGMFVSFNGGGDW

-723 FHKREQELVVATQGR
+723 FHKREQELVVGTQGR

-747 LLYQVSTAALKEPAH
+747 LLYQLQAAAMPPGLPPGSKEPAH
-762 LFQPKAAVRGVR
+762 LFQPKDGVRGVR
-774 GGFEI
+774 GGFSI
-779 PSSRPVGQNPAGG
+779 PSSTPVGQNPAGG
-792 AAVYYSLAAK
+792 VAIYYSLAAK
-802 PKEKEEITLEI
+802 PKEKEEISLEI
-813 LDADGKP
+813 LDGDGKL
-820 VKKYSNIEKKDEGPG
+820 VKKYSNVEKKDEGPG
-835 DPEEEAFGPPRGPE
+835 DPEEEAFGPPRGAE
-849 KLPVEAGL
+849 KLPAEAGL

-864 RYEDATKFPGLIMWA
+864 RYEDSTKFPGLIMWA
-879 GSVDGPTAAPGKYT
+879 GSVTGPTAAPGKYT
-893 VKLTLAGQ
+893 AKLTVAGQ

-918 PEDYA
+918 PDDYA

-932 RDKLSAVNRAVVE
+932 RDKLSAVNQAVVE

-956 EKEDKVADAAKALDK
+956 EKEDKVKDAAQALDK
-971 KLAEVEEALYQT
+971 KLADIEEALYQT

-1002 AALKGGVEES
+1002 AALKGDVEES
-1012 DTAPTRQEQQVY
+1012 DAAPTRQEQQVY
-1024 EDLATQANVELEKLK
+1024 EDLATQSNAGLEKLK
-1039 KLLEGELPAFNKQI
+1039 KLIEGDLPAFNKQV
-1053 RDANIPAVE
+1053 RDAGIPAVE

>member
-1 MFLVPASD
+1 MRN
-9 LSEAK
+9 LSV
-14 GTRHKMLY
+14 
-22 YDPAMRKLPL
+22 
-32 WLLSAGMLCAQVDFN
+32 WLLSAGMLCAQVDFS
-47 ALKELKYRNIGPF
+47 ALKELKYRDIGPF
-60 RGGRAVAVVGVTTQ
+60 RGGRAVAVAGVTSQ

-84 GGIWKTTDSGATWA
+84 GGIWKTTDSGATWVPV
-98 SISDGQLKSGSVGA
+98 SDGQVKSGSVGA

-162 IGRIAI
+162 IGRIVI
-168 HPRNSDIVFV
+168 HPRNPDIVFV

-200 KTWQKLL
+200 KTWRKLL

-227 IYATLWQIRRKP
+227 IFATLWQIRRKP

-252 QSTDG
+252 ESTDG
-257 GDTWT
+257 GDTWN

-270 PKGVLGRIGVAIS
+270 PKGILGRIGVTIS
-283 PANPERVWAVVE
+283 PADPERVWAIVE

-333 PKSAETVYVLN
+333 PKSADTVYVLN

-358 PIRAPHGDRHALW
+358 MIRAPHGDRHALW

-381 QSDDGGAAVTTDG
+381 ESDDGGATISTNG
-394 GRTWSSEDNQP
+394 GKTWSTEDNQP

-414 DNDYPYHVYGAQQD
+414 DDDYPYHVYGAQQD
-428 NSTVRIASR
+428 NTTVRIASR
-437 SDGRGIGDRD
+437 SDGRGIGERD

-454 ESGWIAPDPRNSQIV
+454 ESGWVAPDPHNSQIV

-475 GYLTRYDHSTEQF
+475 GLLTRYDHSTEQM
-488 RNVSVWP
+488 RNITVWP

-517 FSMHDPAKLWAGGNI
+517 FSVHDPSELWAGGNI
-532 LFETTDEGQSW
+532 LFETTDEGHSW
-543 KPISTDLTRN
+543 KPISPDLTRN
-553 DRSKQGPAG
+553 DLTKQGPAG
-562 GEITKDNSGVEY
+562 GDITKDNSGVEY

-594 SDDGLIHVTRD
+594 SDDGLVHVTRD
-605 GGQHWKDVTPKGSPE
+605 GGQHWTDVTPKALPE
-620 WIQINSIEASPH
+620 WNQINSIEASPH

-639 AATMYKWDDFRP
+639 AATMYKWDDFHP

-657 DTGQTWTAI
+657 DTGKTWTAI
-666 DRGLPDHSFTR
+666 DHGIPDHSFTR
-677 VVREDPSHKGL
+677 VVREDPNHKGL

-693 ETGIFISFNSGADW
+693 ETGMFISFNGGADW
-707 QAFQLNL
+707 QPFQLNL

-738 SFWILDDVP
+738 SFWVLDDVP
-747 LLYQVSTAALKEPAH
+747 LLYQLSPEVLKEPAH
-762 LFQPKAAVRGVR
+762 LFQPADAVRGVR

-792 AAVYYSLAAK
+792 VTIYYSLAAK
-802 PKEKEEITLEI
+802 PAEKEEITLEI
-813 LDADGKP
+813 LDSHGKL
-820 VKKYSNIEKKDEGPG
+820 VKRYSNIEKKDEGPA
-835 DPEEEAFGPPRGPE
+835 DPEAAAFGPPRGPQ
-849 KLPVEAGL
+849 KLPAAAGL

-864 RYEDATKFPGLIMWA
+864 RYEDATRFPGLIMWA
-879 GSVDGPTAAPGKYT
+879 GNVQGPTAAPGQYT
-893 VKLTLAGQ
+893 AKLTVAGQ
-901 SQTQT
+901 SQTQV
-906 FTVRPD
+906 FQVRPD
-912 PRVKTR
+912 PRLKTR

-923 AQLALALQL
+923 AQLALALQI
-932 RDKLSAVNRAVVE
+932 RDKLSAVNQAVIE
-945 IREAKKQLARY
+945 IREAKKELARF
-956 EKEDKVADAAKALDK
+956 EREDKVKDAAKSLDK
-971 KLAEVEEALYQT
+971 KLTGIEDAIYQT

-1002 AALKGGVEES
+1002 AALKGDVEES
-1012 DTAPTRQEQQVY
+1012 DTAPTRQEQEVF
-1024 EDLATQANVELEKLK
+1024 EDLATQSNAELDKLK
-1039 KLLEGELPAFNKQI
+1039 KVLAGDLPAFNKQV
-1053 RDANIPAVE
+1053 RDANIPAIE
-1062 VK
+1062 VKSSDQAR